1 MGYLGLRLCGVFL
14 GVCEAV
20 AVLSDDSAEDQAV
33 PDGRAGGRVVK
44 DCEDGAERGD
54 SEDSE

>member
-1 MGYLGLRLCGVFL
+1 MGYGGLRLCGVFL

-20 AVLSDDSAEDQAV
+20 AVLSDDPAKYKAM
-33 PDGRAGGRVVK
+33 PDGRAGGGTVK

-54 SEDSE
+54 TEDSK